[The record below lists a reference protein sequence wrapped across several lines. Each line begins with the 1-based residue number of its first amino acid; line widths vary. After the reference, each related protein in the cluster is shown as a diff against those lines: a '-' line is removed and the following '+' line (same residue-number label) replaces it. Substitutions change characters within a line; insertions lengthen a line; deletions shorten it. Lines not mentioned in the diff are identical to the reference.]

1 MELSLPAGNLECAI
15 AAFNGGADS
24 VYLGLKEYS
33 ARKTAENFSF
43 DDLRRLKEYSD
54 THNKKFYIALNTIV
68 SENELDSVY
77 KLLKKIEYVSP
88 NGIIV
93 QDFGATNM
101 IQKHFPTLMLHA
113 STQMAVRTIDDVNVL
128 KALGFKRVVLS
139 RELSLSEIRE
149 IKQNTKD
156 IELKV
161 FIHGALCYSISGR
174 CYASEHILEN
184 RSANRGD
191 CVGVCRWKWTNERGE
206 KAHFFSLSDLE
217 CDKKTIDEL
226 KDINIDALKVEGR
239 LKNDVYTYSTARYYR
254 ALIDGIKNTND
265 LREEAECAF
274 SRKTSRGY
282 FYKNNNDFKNN
293 LECKD
298 YVGHRGRECGI
309 FINNSDVRLTSPI
322 YKHDGL
328 MFIDKN
334 GSEHKFTLKG
344 NRIKYSDNEIVRNIA
359 FGNDAFKGCALYKI
373 KTASSTLKSINKN
386 SIDLY
391 IRKKSEDFII
401 GNDYLQIGNTR
412 VTFSVQKALTK
423 QDLLQNIKD
432 ILKTKEGL
440 VCINNVKLYNSCY
453 INDINDIYIP
463 LSVLKKLKN
472 EYYKNENEKLLKYL
486 DEPFE
491 THIPTSVNN
500 TTTQHQE
507 LDYKTLDNTNYKI
520 INTLG
525 ELKEYINKT
534 ATKNALIMP
543 EMNSANSE
551 CREFYKKLCSP
562 FECVVTAIDE
572 KALKDDA
579 PESILKLKGYK
590 TPIFMSLAPFPTS
603 GIYKT
608 EILGK
613 KVSVEVA
620 QKNGIT
626 YTYLL

>member
-1 MELSLPAGNLECAI
+1 MELSLPAGNLECAL

-24 VYLGLKEYS
+24 VYLGLKEFS

-54 THNKKFYIALNTIV
+54 SHNKKFYIALNTIV
-68 SENELDSVY
+68 SENELENVY
-77 KLLKKIEYVSP
+77 KLLKKIEYVNP

-93 QDFGATNM
+93 QDFGNVNI
-101 IQKHFPTLMLHA
+101 IQKHFPSLELHA
-113 STQMAVRTIDDVNVL
+113 STQMAVRTTDDVNVL

-149 IKQNTKD
+149 IRQNTKD

-174 CYASEHILEN
+174 CYASEHILGN

-191 CVGVCRWKWTNERGE
+191 CVGVCRWKWTNERCE

-239 LKNDVYTYSTARYYR
+239 LKNDVYTFSTARYYR
-254 ALIDGIKNTND
+254 ALIDGSENTND
-265 LREEAECAF
+265 LKEEAECAF
-274 SRKTSRGY
+274 SRKTSTGY
-282 FYKNNNDFKNN
+282 FYKNEDNFKKN
-293 LECKD
+293 LECMD
-298 YVGHRGRECGI
+298 YVGHRGTECGI
-309 FINNSDVRLTSPI
+309 FINKSDVRLTSPI

-344 NRIKYSDNEIVRNIA
+344 NRIKYSDNEIIRNIA
-359 FGNDAFKGCALYKI
+359 FGNDAFNGCVLYKI
-373 KTASSTLKSINKN
+373 KGASSTLKSINKN
-386 SIDLY
+386 SIELY
-391 IRKKSEDFII
+391 LKKKNEDFII
-401 GNDYLQIGNTR
+401 ENDYLQIGD
-412 VTFSVQKALTK
+412 VKLPFSVQKALTK
-423 QDLLQNIKD
+423 QNLLQNIKEVF
-432 ILKTKEGL
+432 KTKEGL
-440 VCINNVKLYNSCY
+440 VCINDIKLYNNCY
-453 INDINDIYIP
+453 INDISDIYIP
-463 LSVLKKLKN
+463 LSILKKIKN
-472 EYYKNENEKLLKYL
+472 EYYKSENEKLLKYF

-491 THIPTSVNN
+491 APVITLVKNTPT
-500 TTTQHQE
+500 QQQE
-507 LDYKTLDNTNYKI
+507 LDYKTLDSTNYKR

-525 ELKEYINKT
+525 DLKEYIDKT

-551 CREFYKKLCSP
+551 CATFYKKLCSP

-572 KALKDDA
+572 KALKNDA
-579 PESILKLKGYK
+579 PRSIVRLKNYK
-590 TPIFMSLAPFPTS
+590 TPIFTSLAPLPKP

-620 QKNGIT
+620 HKNGIT